1 MRKRFMVLA
10 LAGVM
15 AVLPLAGCSKTLED
29 NEVVA
34 TVDGDE
40 ISAGLANFYARMNQA
55 QYETWYAGYMG
66 DNMWVSEA
74 EEGKTY
80 EESVKDQIMED
91 LQNMYLLEDHMKDY
105 EIEISEQEEN
115 AVKKAAEEFDE
126 ANGLEE
132 KEKVSGSAGNVERLL
147 TLLTIKQRVG
157 DAIRATADMEVSDEE
172 AAQKAMKYVTFSY
185 TTTDEEGNSTPLT
198 DEEKEDL
205 KKEAEEFAE
214 GAAAAGDF
222 AAYVTEKGYEAKD
235 ATFDAEETLT
245 IPAELAKAAD
255 KLEEGGV
262 TGVVENDN
270 GLYVAKVTSLL
281 DKDATEAEKQ
291 NIISQRQ
298 QEKYDE
304 VIEGWRKDADISV
317 MEKVWKKIDFN
328 ELSVTMYVDD
338 NDPYADE
345 VKTDDQVEEDEEE
358 EEDTAEK
365 EPAGAED
372 EAGNA
377 EGTEE

>member
-1 MRKRFMVLA
+1 MKKKFMILA

-15 AVLPLAGCSKTLED
+15 AVSTFTGCSKMDE

-34 TVDGDE
+34 TVEGDE

-66 DNMWVSEA
+66 DNMWASEA

-105 EIEISEQEEN
+105 EIEISEEEEA
-115 AVKKAAEEFDE
+115 AVKEAAAAFDE

-132 KEKVSGSAGNVERLL
+132 KGKVSGSADNVERLL
-147 TLLTIKQRVG
+147 RLFMIRQKVG
-157 DAIRATADMEVSDEE
+157 DAIRATADTEVSDEE
-172 AAQKAMKYVTFSY
+172 AAQKAMKYVMFSY
-185 TTTDEEGNSTPLT
+185 NKTDEEGSSTPLT

-205 KKEAEEFAE
+205 KKEAEAFAKE
-214 GAAAAGDF
+214 AKNAGDF
-222 AAYVTEKGYEAKD
+222 AAYAAEKGYEAKD
-235 ATFDAEETLT
+235 ATFDAEETMA
-245 IPAELAKAAD
+245 IPMELAGAAD
-255 KLEEGGV
+255 QLEEGGV
-262 TGVVENDN
+262 TDVVETDN

-281 DKDATEAEKQ
+281 DREATDAEKQ
-291 NIISQRQ
+291 NIVSQRQ

-304 VIEGWRKDADISV
+304 AIEGWRKDAKISV
-317 MEKVWKKIDFN
+317 VEKVWKKIDFN

-338 NDPYADE
+338 SDPYADE
-345 VKTDDQVEEDEEE
+345 VKTDDRVEEDED
-358 EEDTAEK
+358 EEDDTEK
-365 EPAGAED
+365 IGRAHV
-372 EAGNA
+372 
-377 EGTEE
+377 

>member
-1 MRKRFMVLA
+1 M
-10 LAGVM
+10 
-15 AVLPLAGCSKTLED
+15 
-29 NEVVA
+29 
-34 TVDGDE
+34 
-40 ISAGLANFYARMNQA
+40 
-55 QYETWYAGYMG
+55 
-66 DNMWVSEA
+66 
-74 EEGKTY
+74 
-80 EESVKDQIMED
+80 
-91 LQNMYLLEDHMKDY
+91 
-105 EIEISEQEEN
+105 
-115 AVKKAAEEFDE
+115 
-126 ANGLEE
+126 
-132 KEKVSGSAGNVERLL
+132 ERLL

-372 EAGNA
+372 GAGNA

>member
-1 MRKRFMVLA
+1 MKKRFMILA

-15 AVLPLAGCSKTLED
+15 AVSTFTGCSKMDE

-34 TVDGDE
+34 TVEGDE

-66 DNMWVSEA
+66 DNMWASEA

-105 EIEISEQEEN
+105 EIEISEEEEA
-115 AVKKAAEEFDE
+115 AVKEAAAAIDE

-132 KEKVSGSAGNVERLL
+132 KGKVSGSADNVERLL
-147 TLLTIKQRVG
+147 RLFTIRQKVG
-157 DAIRATADMEVSDEE
+157 DAIRATADTEVSDEE
-172 AAQKAMKYVTFSY
+172 AAQKAMKYVVFSY
-185 TTTDEEGNSTPLT
+185 NKTDEEGSSTPLT

-205 KKEAEEFAE
+205 KKEAEAFAKE
-214 GAAAAGDF
+214 AKNAGDF
-222 AAYVTEKGYEAKD
+222 AAYAAEKGYEAKD
-235 ATFDAEETLT
+235 ATFDAEETMA
-245 IPAELAKAAD
+245 IPMELAGAAD
-255 KLEEGGV
+255 QLEEGGV
-262 TGVVENDN
+262 TDVVETDN

-281 DKDATEAEKQ
+281 DREATDAEKQ
-291 NIISQRQ
+291 NIVSQRQ

-304 VIEGWRKDADISV
+304 AIEDWRKDAKIFV
-317 MEKVWKKIDFN
+317 AEKVWKKIDFN

-338 NDPYADE
+338 SDPYADE
-345 VKTDDQVEEDEEE
+345 VKTDDRVEEDEEE
-358 EEDTAEK
+358 NDTEKEDEK
-365 EPAGAED
+365 EPAAEES
-372 EAGNA
+372 EA
-377 EGTEE
+377 EE

>member
-1 MRKRFMVLA
+1 MKKKFMILA

-15 AVLPLAGCSKTLED
+15 AVSTFTGCSKMDE

-34 TVDGDE
+34 TVEGDE

-66 DNMWVSEA
+66 DNMWASEA

-105 EIEISEQEEN
+105 EIEISEEEEA
-115 AVKKAAEEFDE
+115 AVKEAAAAFDE

-132 KEKVSGSAGNVERLL
+132 KGKVSGSADNVERLL
-147 TLLTIKQRVG
+147 RLFMIRQKVG
-157 DAIRATADMEVSDEE
+157 DAIRATADTEVSDEE
-172 AAQKAMKYVTFSY
+172 AAQKAMKYVMFSY
-185 TTTDEEGNSTPLT
+185 NKTDEEGSSTPLT

-205 KKEAEEFAE
+205 KKEAEAFAKE
-214 GAAAAGDF
+214 AKNAGDF
-222 AAYVTEKGYEAKD
+222 AAYAAEKGYEAKD
-235 ATFDAEETLT
+235 ATFDAEETMA
-245 IPAELAKAAD
+245 IPMELAGAAD
-255 KLEEGGV
+255 QLEEGGV
-262 TGVVENDN
+262 TDVVETDN

-281 DKDATEAEKQ
+281 DREATDAEKQ
-291 NIISQRQ
+291 NIVSQRQ

-304 VIEGWRKDADISV
+304 AIEGWRKDAKISV
-317 MEKVWKKIDFN
+317 VEKVWKKIDFN

-338 NDPYADE
+338 SDPYADE
-345 VKTDDQVEEDEEE
+345 VKTDDRVEEDED
-358 EEDTAEK
+358 EEDDTEKEDEK
-365 EPAGAED
+365 EPAAEES
-372 EAGNA
+372 EA
-377 EGTEE
+377 EE